1 MAAVWKI
8 TLIFAATTLLC
19 ALPSCIPTVGADPL
33 IITVS
38 RDGSDELSCLVGKIA
53 CNTFQ
58 YACLVD
64 GNGSDVTM
72 VITYPQELLYTQYT
86 KIGLNIRNLKL
97 VGQAENGYTFICSD
111 INLGLSITQD
121 LMGYPK
127 QLWLENVQM
136 LCVGALSIS
145 NIDSVNLT
153 GVTGQGLNVNYVKNV
168 HVEDSTFIYVG
179 DPLKLIIY
187 IGSIGD
193 LTSFT
198 IKNSSLI
205 HKEQSS
211 RPLQVDFWSG
221 SGDVDILIEN
231 TNFTLIQPPPAD
243 QPATMLVNFLQ
254 GNSKTTSVNFTIS
267 KCNFF
272 NYNSTALAVDVQNAI
287 TIEDIY
293 LNILNSKFLVP
304 LKYIMTSRANGFT
317 MSQGWD
323 AQANVHTRLDG
334 NVFKPSD

>member
-8 TLIFAATTLLC
+8 TLVFAATTLLC

-33 IITVS
+33 IITVA
-38 RDGSDELSCLVGKIA
+38 RDGSDELPCLAGKIA
-53 CNTFQ
+53 CNTFE

-64 GNGSDVTM
+64 GNGSDVTI
-72 VITYPQELLYTQYT
+72 VITYPQELLYAQNT

-97 VGQAENGYTFICSD
+97 IGQAENGYTFLCSD

-121 LMGYPK
+121 LMGCPK
-127 QLWLENVQM
+127 QLWLENVQI

-153 GVTGQGLNVNYVKNV
+153 GVIVQGLNINYVKNV

-187 IGSIGD
+187 IGSAGD

-211 RPLQVDFWSG
+211 RPLLVDFWSS
-221 SGDVDILIEN
+221 SGDVNALIEN
-231 TNFTLIQPPPAD
+231 TNFTLVQPPPPD
-243 QPATMLVNFLQ
+243 QPATMLLNFLQ

-272 NYNSTALAVDVQNAI
+272 NYNSTALGVDMQNAI
-287 TIEDIY
+287 TIGDMY
-293 LNILNSKFLVP
+293 LNSLLFQVPCTAKVYHEIQSK
-304 LKYIMTSRANGFT
+304 
-317 MSQGWD
+317 
-323 AQANVHTRLDG
+323 
-334 NVFKPSD
+334 